1 MKLKIEIDLSDLVH
15 DMLNDESTDFSEA
28 VKSEITRSVIGGFKA
43 GVQQQID
50 RLVSERINPQITAL
64 IDAKVSETL
73 DGLVAAGDMKH
84 NGETIKIA
92 DFVRQRFESNT
103 GWNNPREQ
111 IAKIADAFG
120 KELKLQYNNAFAMNI
135 VKNLSEQGLLNADVA
150 KALLAPPKQN

>member
-28 VKSEITRSVIGGFKA
+28 VKSEITRSVIGGFKS

-50 RLVSERINPQITAL
+50 KLVSERINPQITSL

-73 DGLVAAGDMKH
+73 DNLVAAGDMKVR
-84 NGETIKIA
+84 GETIKIA
-92 DFVRQRFESNT
+92 DFVRNMFESNT
-103 GWNNPREQ
+103 GWNNPQKQIEQ
-111 IAKIADAFG
+111 IAKKFG
-120 KELKLQYNNAFAMNI
+120 DEMKLQYNNIFAMNI

-150 KALLAPPKQN
+150 KALLAAPKN